1 MRDGQVGMGVSCAT
15 DRRWTG
21 ISGVSWEMIG
31 DGQADVGLVGSQ
43 IGDEQAGM
51 G

>member
-1 MRDGQVGMGVSCAT
+1 MGVSCAT

-21 ISGVSWEMIG
+21 ISGVSWEMI